1 MKVTG
6 QDFDLDLASFTLG
19 SLFSMKLHNFANEVQ
34 KVTIAA
40 NKEQTIEGE
49 IKKLEETWNK
59 QKFTIHKHMKVGIL
73 FKSRL

>member
-19 SLFSMKLHNFANEVQ
+19 SLISMKLHNFANEVQ
-34 KVTIAA
+34 KVTTAA
-40 NKEQTIEGE
+40 IKEQTIEGE

-59 QKFTIHKHMKVGIL
+59 QKFAIHKYMKVSTL
-73 FKSRL
+73 FKSCL